1 VGEFYDSEEWKGRA
15 VIVRYQWTDL
25 SPHAAK
31 MEQAF
36 SADGGRSWEV
46 NWICELS
53 R

>member
-1 VGEFYDSEEWKGRA
+1 
-15 VIVRYQWTDL
+15 VRYQWTDI

-36 SADGGRSWEV
+36 SVDGGRSWEV